1 MESLARVLQRFG
13 VGRLAVMIGVGAGA
27 AALLAAIL
35 LNLGS
40 EPNAL
45 LYSNLDLREAGSI
58 TQQLEQSGIRYEVR
72 GDGSTILVPRD
83 QVASTRLM
91 LSGRGLA
98 LSGTLAGLLSALWCV
113 TVAVMTIVK
122 LAQEG

>member
-40 EPNAL
+40 QPNAL

-58 TQQLEQSGIRYEVR
+58 TSRSTSAPVR
-72 GDGSTILVPRD
+72 IARLGRSRKGST
-83 QVASTRLM
+83 
-91 LSGRGLA
+91 
-98 LSGTLAGLLSALWCV
+98 
-113 TVAVMTIVK
+113 
-122 LAQEG
+122 